1 MGIFESKG
9 KYCTRPSV
17 LFLAPHS
24 RSLIFTTTAR
34 PGGLAY
40 CRRVLNPQ
48 EVAAANAAV
57 DAHREEF
64 ELEPGKSE
72 PFTHIEG
79 MLGWPKGER
88 EPFVGML
95 AQ

>member
-1 MGIFESKG
+1 M
-9 KYCTRPSV
+9 
-17 LFLAPHS
+17 A
-24 RSLIFTTTAR
+24 
-34 PGGLAY
+34 
-40 CRRVLNPQ
+40 RVLSSE

-64 ELEPGKSE
+64 ELEPGRSA
-72 PFTHIEG
+72 PFEHIEG
-79 MLGWPKGER
+79 LLGWPKGER